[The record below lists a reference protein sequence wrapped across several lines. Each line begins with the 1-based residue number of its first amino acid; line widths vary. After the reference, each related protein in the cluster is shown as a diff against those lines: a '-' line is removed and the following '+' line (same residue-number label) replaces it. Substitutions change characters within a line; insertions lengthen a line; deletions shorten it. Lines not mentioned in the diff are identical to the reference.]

1 MTEETN
7 TAGSRVLEINR
18 LLRAPRAAIYRAWT
32 EPDLLQR
39 WFCPAPWKVADV
51 RIDVRPGGSSHMV
64 MHGPQGERHPMRG
77 VYLEVVPGERI
88 VFTDAYVRAWEP
100 AEKPFF
106 TGSVDLSDEDGGT
119 RYVARAAHW
128 SEADCKAHEEMG
140 FHEGWNICAD
150 QLERLA
156 QEIAAEAA

>member
-1 MTEETN
+1 MTED
-7 TAGSRVLEINR
+7 TAAGASHELEINR

-32 EPDLLQR
+32 EPQLLKR
-39 WFCPAPWKVADV
+39 WFCPAPWTIAEARVDV
-51 RIDVRPGGSSHMV
+51 RAGGSSHMV
-64 MHGPQGERHPMRG
+64 MQGPDGERITMRG

-100 AEKPFF
+100 SEKPFF
-106 TGSVDLSDEDGGT
+106 TASVDLTDEDGGT
-119 RYVARAAHW
+119 RYIARATHW
-128 SEADCKAHEEMG
+128 TEADRKAHEEMG

-156 QEIAAEAA
+156 QELAAAPA